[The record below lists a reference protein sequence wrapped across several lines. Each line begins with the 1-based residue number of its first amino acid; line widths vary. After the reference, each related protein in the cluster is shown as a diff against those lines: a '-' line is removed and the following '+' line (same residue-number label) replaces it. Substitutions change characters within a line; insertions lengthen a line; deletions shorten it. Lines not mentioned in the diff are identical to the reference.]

1 MSCTDLLAHR
11 DCKKCISICKK
22 KKSDSLKP
30 LDYTVKLVNV
40 DQETSLACRASEP
53 SWGNFTFHLF
63 IYFAIYKENA
73 TLLGYKE

>member
-1 MSCTDLLAHR
+1 MIVRNVLAFV
-11 DCKKCISICKK
+11 KK
-22 KKSDSLKP
+22 KVSDSLKP

-40 DQETSLACRASEP
+40 DQETSLACSASEL

-73 TLLGYKE
+73 ILLGYKE